1 MARNNPGMLT
11 DTSTACERVTGEIP
25 RTVTDMATYQPY
37 DMHKLTLKVPD
48 TRFVDKLKD
57 YIQDNM
63 IWLHFVN
70 SERVR
75 RDVVVMW
82 DTSWWLPI
90 RSTPQHLTFE

>member
-1 MARNNPGMLT
+1 MNNGDLNSEHTLQFCTAAAMARNNPGMLT

-57 YIQDNM
+57 YIQDN
-63 IWLHFVN
+63 
-70 SERVR
+70 RYGC
-75 RDVVVMW
+75 
-82 DTSWWLPI
+82 TS
-90 RSTPQHLTFE
+90 